1 MEKIIGKLY
10 LDSLGTGIPVASPG
24 KTLLLMETCVWCLL
38 HQNHANGVKLKLIE
52 IENDVEKCKNDVF
65 FEVYWPKH
73 LDTKT
78 IFRSYNQEDATQFG
92 AEAIALLLVREHT
105 KFTVIERA
113 VTSTGIDYWLGFKNA
128 NKNHIFHRAARL
140 EISGILAEN
149 PSNTVTSRINIKL
162 KQTQPTDHTFQVY
175 IIVTEFSK
183 PWTKMVLKNV
193 KR

>member
-1 MEKIIGKLY
+1 MEKIIAGKLY
-10 LDSLGTGIPVASPG
+10 LDSLGTGIPATSPG
-24 KTLLLMETCVWCLL
+24 KALLLMETCVWCLL
-38 HQNHANGVKLKLIE
+38 KQNHANGVKLKVV
-52 IENDVEKCKNDVF
+52 ENDVENGEKGIF
-65 FEVYWPKH
+65 FEVYWPKY
-73 LDTKT
+73 LNIEA

-92 AEAIALLLVREHT
+92 AEAIAILLVREYT

-113 VTSTGIDYWLGFKNA
+113 VTSTGIDYWLGIKNT

-162 KQTQPTDHTFQVY
+162 KQTQPTAHTFPVY

-183 PWTKMVLKNV
+183 PWVKMVLKNV
-193 KR
+193 NR